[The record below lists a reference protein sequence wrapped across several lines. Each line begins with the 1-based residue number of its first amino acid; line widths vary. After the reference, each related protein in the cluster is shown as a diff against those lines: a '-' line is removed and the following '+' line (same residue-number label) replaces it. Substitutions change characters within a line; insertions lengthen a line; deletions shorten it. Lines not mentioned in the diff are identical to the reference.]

1 MIKENYPMRITRDDT
16 EHGVFYYSEKDV
28 MKMLEI
34 ARIDERQAIAKWH
47 DKSDAGSTWDSVV
60 QEKIRT
66 GGYLND

>member
-1 MIKENYPMRITRDDT
+1 MIKDNYPMRITRDDT

-28 MKMLEI
+28 IKMLEI
-34 ARIDERQAIAKWH
+34 ARIEERQAIAKWH
-47 DKSDAGSTWDSVV
+47 DKFDAGSTWDSVV